1 MNKNEQRIIPVVER
15 ISKED
20 KERTVDTVI
29 KHAAEAVESVLSA
42 FKSGDG
48 RKREEV
54 SKLLNGKIE
63 DALNMIED
71 IKGKRP
77 EDRETKEFEQENSVE
92 KFEFSDLGREK
103 QKSMVLKKIIDL
115 GGKDVSRSDIHKA
128 LESDQGIK
136 LPFGEREEGA
146 FTGVLYDLQE
156 DRKIRVSRRLGRGKV
171 WYEIRN

>member
-1 MNKNEQRIIPVVER
+1 MVEKM
-15 ISKED
+15 SVED
-20 KERTVDTVI
+20 KKRMVDTVI
-29 KHAAEAVESVLSA
+29 KHAAEAVESVLSS

-48 RKREEV
+48 RKREEI
-54 SKLLNGKIE
+54 SKLLNEKIE

-71 IKGKRP
+71 LKGERP
-77 EDRETKEFEQENSVE
+77 EEEKAKEFEQANSVE

-103 QKSMVLKKIIDL
+103 QKSMVLKKIIEL
-115 GGKDVSRSDIHKA
+115 GGKDVSRSDIHKS
-128 LESDQGIK
+128 LESDQRVK

-156 DRKIRVSRRLGRGKV
+156 DRKIRVSRRLGRGQV